1 MLYNT
6 PKPIITNMETKGK
19 ATAERGATREEELD
33 DLLFVIESKLKAHET
48 DPATSGLALEGLILS
63 YAQVLGIVKAGAKG
77 TGEIKTRL
85 HAAAVKLA
93 TYSEQCGVD
102 RKKFA
107 GLSKAAS
114 EKIGA
119 GIDLAKVLEYV
130 REQLTEQSAEG
141 TLYTSPPAQ
150 YQEAVVQKAGETETQ
165 DELLARFTKLLDSIE
180 EDLTADE
187 SGPGALTLSACALYY
202 GQIHDLHL
210 RIELNQTLQN
220 RFDIVTRRLE
230 SYASDQGMNKT
241 KFIVLG
247 KEVGAKIG
255 GGATPM
261 ADIKRHVDRELE
273 KELEVSRAEV
283 AAASAPVGE
292 DEGQKEIE
300 IEPGH
305 TRATIARALER
316 RNSAT
321 ENSVLINL
329 DALYEIKDTNEAKI
343 ARIAELQETMKAS
356 SSTSTENIR
365 RILQAAKDEFVA
377 KAREERIKEL
387 ETLEKMELGG
397 ITDEDVKA
405 IKEAEAKKQAEEA
418 PAVAKAVKSTP
429 PPIVGQAPKPQPAPK
444 RRRGWGGRLA
454 RAAAFLGA
462 LFLTDSA
469 SREPKSVSP
478 VKPAPIASGTLQ
490 SKPAKPEV
498 VREPITPAEYPCEV
512 IGKGDSLWRAARR
525 LVPHGQDTEFSLAW
539 EDPRSVVMIDGKNVP
554 LYRVS
559 VTHPG
564 DTVTYCPDGN
574 GRTGY
579 FLYTAES
586 NIAPDLDVPDEIT
599 KADVGR

>member
-1 MLYNT
+1 Y
-6 PKPIITNMETKGK
+6 
-19 ATAERGATREEELD
+19 
-33 DLLFVIESKLKAHET
+33 
-48 DPATSGLALEGLILS
+48 
-63 YAQVLGIVKAGAKG
+63 
-77 TGEIKTRL
+77 
-85 HAAAVKLA
+85 
-93 TYSEQCGVD
+93 C
-102 RKKFA
+102 
-107 GLSKAAS
+107 
-114 EKIGA
+114 
-119 GIDLAKVLEYV
+119 
-130 REQLTEQSAEG
+130 
-141 TLYTSPPAQ
+141 
-150 YQEAVVQKAGETETQ
+150 
-165 DELLARFTKLLDSIE
+165 
-180 EDLTADE
+180 
-187 SGPGALTLSACALYY
+187 
-202 GQIHDLHL
+202 QIHDLHL

-220 RFDIVTRRLE
+220 RFDIITRRLE

-247 KEVGAKIG
+247 KEVGVKIG

-292 DEGQKEIE
+292 DEDQKEIV
-300 IEPGH
+300 IEPG
-305 TRATIARALER
+305 RVRDATARALER

-356 SSTSTENIR
+356 SSTSAENIR

-387 ETLEKMELGG
+387 ETLEETELG

-405 IKEAEAKKQAEEA
+405 IEEAEAKRQAEEA
-418 PAVAKAVKSTP
+418 LAVAKAVKPTP
-429 PPIVGQAPKPQPAPK
+429 PPITGQAPKPQPIPQPAPK
-444 RRRGWGGRLA
+444 RHRGWGGRLA

-469 SREPKSVSP
+469 SREPKSASP
-478 VKPAPIASGTLQ
+478 VKPAPVASDTLQ
-490 SKPAKPEV
+490 SKPAKPES
-498 VREPITPAEYPCEV
+498 VREPITTTVEYPREV

-525 LVPHGQDTEFSLAW
+525 LVPHGQDTKFSLAW
-539 EDPRSVVMIDGKNVP
+539 EDPRSVVMIAGKNIP

-579 FLYTAES
+579 FLYAGES

-599 KADVGR
+599 KADVGQ

>member
-6 PKPIITNMETKGK
+6 PKPIITNMEKKGK

-247 KEVGAKIG
+247 KEVGVKIG

-329 DALYEIKDTNEAKI
+329 DALYEIK
-343 ARIAELQETMKAS
+343 ETMKAS

-418 PAVAKAVKSTP
+418 PAVAKAFKSPP

-478 VKPAPIASGTLQ
+478 VKPAP
-490 SKPAKPEV
+490 
-498 VREPITPAEYPCEV
+498 
-512 IGKGDSLWRAARR
+512 
-525 LVPHGQDTEFSLAW
+525 
-539 EDPRSVVMIDGKNVP
+539 
-554 LYRVS
+554 
-559 VTHPG
+559 
-564 DTVTYCPDGN
+564 
-574 GRTGY
+574 
-579 FLYTAES
+579 
-586 NIAPDLDVPDEIT
+586 
-599 KADVGR
+599 